1 MKYLILV
8 SLSIVAL
15 SGCVSTKNIP
25 AEKVSLESMRDQKL
39 SNTLRDKPS
48 FSAMT
53 AGKAAFGMLGAA
65 AMINAGN
72 KIIQENDVD
81 DPANYI
87 AESLLADLKVSF
99 DADSYFN
106 NSIKIKNEKPAQ
118 VAAVY
123 KEFSYVLDV
132 RTINWS
138 FGYFPADWNNYR
150 VMYSAKL
157 RLIETSK
164 GRVLSEGFCSRVP
177 DKTEDSPSKEELLGN
192 NAERL
197 KNELKI
203 AADHCIEEFKNNL
216 FGL

>member
-1 MKYLILV
+1 
-8 SLSIVAL
+8 
-15 SGCVSTKNIP
+15 
-25 AEKVSLESMRDQKL
+25 MRDQKL

-177 DKTEDSPSKEELLGN
+177 DKTEYSPSKEELLGN